1 MNKTSKLACFFLQS
15 LFREDKVLLFAF
27 PGLTTFLILT
37 NLPVYSEPPRA
48 TTFGRLTTV
57 AGTLYIWNFTKA
69 RIFTNVQILLWKRV
83 LILYFVKVSNTS
95 NARSQ
100 DLQQR
105 NTLRQGPSA
114 GLENKMS
121 T

>member
-57 AGTLYIWNFTKA
+57 AGTLNMVFHESSDFHKCLNFVVEKSSDFVFCESFKYFKCPLTGSATKKYSA
-69 RIFTNVQILLWKRV
+69 TRALFR
-83 LILYFVKVSNTS
+83 FVH
-95 NARSQ
+95 
-100 DLQQR
+100 
-105 NTLRQGPSA
+105 
-114 GLENKMS
+114 
-121 T
+121 

>member
-1 MNKTSKLACFFLQS
+1 MNKTSKLASFFLQS
-15 LFREDKVLLFAF
+15 LFREDKVLLFSF

-57 AGTLYIWNFTKA
+57 VGTLYMVFHESSDFNKCS
-69 RIFTNVQILLWKRV
+69 NLLWKRV
-83 LILYFVKVSNTS
+83 LILYFAKVSNTS

-114 GLENKMS
+114 GLENQMP